1 MQENLEMILL
11 QDWARFLDWWSSASF
26 QNLCWSP
33 VFFSIVWWFLRWCVF
48 IIYWLLVKSSMWND
62 CWISIFNLSLCFIS
76 AKMNCVCLFATSC
89 FLETGPTNLA
99 FFSTCYN
106 VLLDFLQHFHMLFLQ
121 ITKLIFLTLGVMFL
135 LMHSNINPPSTSSL

>member
-99 FFSTCYN
+99 LFFY
-106 VLLDFLQHFHMLFLQ
+106 LLKCVIRFPSAFSY
-121 ITKLIFLTLGVMFL
+121 VVS
-135 LMHSNINPPSTSSL
+135 SNNKINFSDSWCHVSFDAFKYKSSLN